1 MRRLG
6 AVAVV
11 ALLVVGCAA
20 DKLVAQA
27 SAPSAPAASPAHC
40 AVAQPPTY
48 IADVR
53 PVLERRCFT
62 CHANDG
68 PAAEEHD
75 FTHVETLRA
84 QRQLL
89 VDEVT
94 ARAMPPK
101 GRPQLTDAEAQT
113 LLQWV
118 ACGVTER

>member
-1 MRRLG
+1 MMGRR
-6 AVAVV
+6 VAVMAGLLIAGCV
-11 ALLVVGCAA
+11 ADGVVAR
-20 DKLVAQA
+20 
-27 SAPSAPAASPAHC
+27 PSAPAHSCGGAA
-40 AVAQPPTY
+40 PTY

-75 FTHVETLRA
+75 FTHVATLRA
-84 QRQLL
+84 QRRQL

-94 ARAMPPK
+94 ERAMPPQD
-101 GRPQLTDAEAQT
+101 RPQLTDAEAQT

-118 ACGVTER
+118 ACGANER